1 MSMTF
6 NQAARKYKSG
16 ELSWNDYID
25 LLLARLA
32 GDGHEDDDEEPA
44 GCGLLEEVDP
54 LAAYIY
60 DWSEVMEF
68 WIGEFAVYIDF
79 FKRAR

>member
-1 MSMTF
+1 MTF

-16 ELSWNDYID
+16 DLSWNDYID

-32 GDGHEDDDEEPA
+32 GDGHEDDEEDAA
-44 GCGLLEEVDP
+44 GPGLLEHIDP
-54 LAAYIY
+54 LAAHIY
-60 DWSEVMEF
+60 DWSEDMEF
-68 WIGEFAVYIDF
+68 WIGESAVYIGF